1 LNILAAFAATTD
13 RMTYTERVG
22 NLMSFLVT
30 RLFMK
35 TLIPRY
41 LTTLYHNKFGN
52 NFIDIAEKMS
62 QSSFMF
68 VNSNEYLEY
77 PRPISHRII
86 YIGGIGLIEPKP
98 LDKVCIVNLTKVD

>member
-1 LNILAAFAATTD
+1 MNILAGFAATTD

-22 NLMSFLVT
+22 NLMKFLVS
-30 RLFMK
+30 RLFVK
-35 TLIPRY
+35 TLIPSY
-41 LTTLYHNKFGN
+41 LNSLYRNKFGN
-52 NFIDIAEKMS
+52 DFIDIAEKMS

-98 LDKVCIVNLTKVD
+98 LDKVCIYNSYYQK